1 MVQSIG
7 IRGAGVAGLSLA
19 REILRSSKNCTV
31 CLFDR
36 RPRLPHPQ
44 RTFCFF
50 ASTKEALPVEPYK
63 RWKNVRFRGQH
74 FDRCIETASTPYAL
88 VRGEDFFD
96 STLEELEGRGACFSW
111 ECGHVDIE
119 GNSIRTNSGV
129 CEFDKAIDA
138 SFDVSEARSL
148 LWQSFGGLWIQTA
161 ADSFDPSTALLMD
174 ILPSSESCPI
184 SFMYVLP
191 ISTTEALVEHTT
203 FSTHQMPSEW
213 HLSLCYEWIQSH
225 VHSQYEIISRES
237 GLIPMG
243 LERPVATEN
252 VVIGS
257 AGGAIRAAT
266 GYAFLNIQKQA
277 RELAR
282 VLVEGGGGDMPRI
295 CEGLPRWYATAD
307 ALFLKALATAPLKGS
322 LLMGRLL
329 EKAPA
334 QPLLRF
340 LAGDAKIVEGLRV
353 MSSAPKMM
361 MIKALLS
368 V

>member
-1 MVQSIG
+1 
-7 IRGAGVAGLSLA
+7 
-19 REILRSSKNCTV
+19 
-31 CLFDR
+31 
-36 RPRLPHPQ
+36 
-44 RTFCFF
+44 
-50 ASTKEALPVEPYK
+50 
-63 RWKNVRFRGQH
+63 
-74 FDRCIETASTPYAL
+74 
-88 VRGEDFFD
+88 
-96 STLEELEGRGACFSW
+96 
-111 ECGHVDIE
+111 
-119 GNSIRTNSGV
+119 
-129 CEFDKAIDA
+129 
-138 SFDVSEARSL
+138 
-148 LWQSFGGLWIQTA
+148 
-161 ADSFDPSTALLMD
+161 
-174 ILPSSESCPI
+174 
-184 SFMYVLP
+184 MYVLP

-295 CEGLPRWYATAD
+295 CDGPPRWYATAD